1 MKLKALGA
9 LLAFV
14 PALMAVPVDNC
25 TSGAGS
31 APVFSISST
40 SGEVADYTLDCAGV
54 PEGPPPPTIDV
65 DAMLN
70 VSILDT
76 GGWILT
82 DGTTN
87 TPGTLV
93 SPMEV
98 EFQGVPFGLTGG
110 FQDFTVEGI
119 FVNPSAEGPGFVFN
133 ETDTITS
140 NFSID
145 TTNVVSEEVGVNAS
159 TPEPSTILLVALGL
173 GAMCFARKTRK
184 A

>member
-1 MKLKALGA
+1 MKLRTLWA

-14 PALMAVPVDNC
+14 PALMAVPVDSC
-25 TSGAGS
+25 TSGAS
-31 APVFSISST
+31 SVPVFSISST
-40 SGEVADYTLDCAGV
+40 SGEVADYTLDCTGV

-65 DAMLN
+65 DAVLN
-70 VSILDT
+70 VPILNT

-93 SPMEV
+93 SPEDV

-110 FQDFTVEGI
+110 SENFTIEGI
-119 FVNPSAEGPGFVFN
+119 FVNPSNEGPGFVFD

-140 NFSID
+140 NFFID
-145 TTNVVSEEVGVNAS
+145 STNVVSEEVGVNA
-159 TPEPSTILLVALGL
+159 TPEPSALWFAAVGLVAVW
-173 GAMCFARKTRK
+173 FARKIRN

>member
-1 MKLKALGA
+1 MKLKILWT

-25 TSGAGS
+25 TSGAAS
-31 APVFSISST
+31 VPVFSISST
-40 SGEVADYTLDCAGV
+40 SSAVADYTLDCTGV

-65 DAMLN
+65 DAILN
-70 VSILDT
+70 VPILDT

-87 TPGTLV
+87 TPGILV
-93 SPMEV
+93 SPKDV
-98 EFQGVPFGLTGG
+98 EFQGVPFGLTSGS
-110 FQDFTVEGI
+110 QDFTIEGI
-119 FVNPSAEGPGFVFN
+119 FVNPSIEGPGFVFN
-133 ETDTITS
+133 EADTITS

-145 TTNVVSEEVGVNAS
+145 STNVVSEEVGVNA
-159 TPEPSTILLVALGL
+159 TPEPSMLLFAAVGL
-173 GAMCFARKTRK
+173 GAVWFARKTRK